1 MTDKI
6 VETDPVPDDDVPM
19 DAVPPEEVPA
29 SGAEEE
35 EE

>member
-29 SGAEEE
+29 TGAEEE
-35 EE
+35 E

>member
-1 MTDKI
+1 MTDNI

-29 SGAEEE
+29 TGAEEE